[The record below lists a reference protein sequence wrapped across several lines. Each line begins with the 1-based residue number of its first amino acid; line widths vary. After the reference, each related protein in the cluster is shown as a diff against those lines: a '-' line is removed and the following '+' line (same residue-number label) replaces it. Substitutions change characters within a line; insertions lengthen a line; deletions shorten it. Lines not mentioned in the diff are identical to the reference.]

1 MTMTTDITTIEKSGT
16 KSERANPCC
25 STSNRKEPTMS
36 DFYDTARGLLADVL
50 EPEFPEAATFLKAE
64 KGRQDHCAGMQAL
77 TTFSN
82 DYDVAYHA
90 AVNVLWLAQQ
100 SDFQEAGD
108 FLNCRNVRSIYFGR
122 VGEEMRKADLE
133 VERAKRDEV
142 ERRKRLKEKLD
153 GLTCDGVL
161 NNEEREELDRSPY
174 FDPLR
179 DEIPF

>member
-1 MTMTTDITTIEKSGT
+1 MSTDIATLEKNKIENA
-16 KSERANPCC
+16 RANRCC
-25 STSNRKEPTMS
+25 STSNGKEPTMS
-36 DFYDTARGLLADVL
+36 DFYDAARELLADVL
-50 EPEFPEAATFLKAE
+50 EPEFPEAAIFLKAE

-77 TTFSN
+77 TAFSN

-122 VGEEMRKADLE
+122 VAEEMRKADLE
-133 VERAKRDEV
+133 VEQAKRDEV
-142 ERRKRLKEKLD
+142 DRRARLKEKLD
-153 GLTCDGVL
+153 RLTRDGVL
-161 NNEEREELDRSPY
+161 SNEEREELNRSPY
-174 FDPLR
+174 LDGLR

>member
-1 MTMTTDITTIEKSGT
+1 MST
-16 KSERANPCC
+16 KSARANRCC
-25 STSNRKEPTMS
+25 STSNGKEPTMS

-77 TTFSN
+77 TAFCN
-82 DYDVAYHA
+82 DYDAAYHA

-133 VERAKRDEV
+133 VEQAKRDEV
-142 ERRKRLKEKLD
+142 ERRTRLKEKLD
-153 GLTCDGVL
+153 RLTHDGVL
-161 NNEEREELDRSPY
+161 TNEECEALDRFP
-174 FDPLR
+174 FFGRLE

>member
-1 MTMTTDITTIEKSGT
+1 MST
-16 KSERANPCC
+16 KSARANRCC
-25 STSNRKEPTMS
+25 STSNGKEPTMS

>member
-1 MTMTTDITTIEKSGT
+1 MTIDITTIEKSGT
-16 KSERANPCC
+16 ESARANRCC
-25 STSNRKEPTMS
+25 STSNGKEPTMS
-36 DFYDTARGLLADVL
+36 DFYDTALGFLADVL
-50 EPEFPEAATFLKAE
+50 EPEFPEAATFLKVE

-77 TTFSN
+77 TAFSN
-82 DYDVAYHA
+82 DYDAAYHA

-100 SDFQEAGD
+100 IDFQEAGD

-153 GLTCDGVL
+153 GLTCDGIL
-161 NNEEREELDRSPY
+161 NNEERMELDRSPY

>member
-1 MTMTTDITTIEKSGT
+1 
-16 KSERANPCC
+16 
-25 STSNRKEPTMS
+25 MS

-77 TTFSN
+77 TAFSN
-82 DYDVAYHA
+82 DYDAAYHA